1 MDRGVRMTTAVTLS
15 TQQLE
20 RIARMEK
27 RVAPL
32 RMWLESH
39 KLHEALGGDVDDLR
53 KFAEI
58 HVWCVW
64 VMMSMLKAFQV
75 ELATKETLPWI
86 PSSDGRKKE
95 KLARMV
101 NEMALRYQY
110 WVVDEKTGKTTT
122 NFEMYLQ
129 AMAQLGCDSA
139 EITSFLSFLHK
150 SARCGLP
157 CAASMEAAL
166 RFCAMP
172 RGVAGVLRYC
182 FALIQSRQLHR
193 LAASFAFVRNKSSVV
208 SALLATLDKA
218 RAEEGQDFD
227 LYRRWLER
235 FAGLLD
241 HNFAPLAFQILVELC
256 GDDEAKWREVEQTAA
271 ESLQVQRIFFDDV
284 YNELIFKKPI
294 LEYEST
300 VNNREKDAS
309 KWQKMMPKFSNTGGA
324 AAALDPSS
332 RGEERPGG
340 RERAATRGAEE
351 RGQRGAD
358 G

>member
-122 NFEMYLQ
+122 NFEMYLCHWLVSSTLASQ
-129 AMAQLGCDSA
+129 WPQYRVN
-139 EITSFLSFLHK
+139 
-150 SARCGLP
+150 SAR
-157 CAASMEAAL
+157 
-166 RFCAMP
+166 
-172 RGVAGVLRYC
+172 
-182 FALIQSRQLHR
+182 
-193 LAASFAFVRNKSSVV
+193 
-208 SALLATLDKA
+208 
-218 RAEEGQDFD
+218 FD
-227 LYRRWLER
+227 LVKR
-235 FAGLLD
+235 
-241 HNFAPLAFQILVELC
+241 
-256 GDDEAKWREVEQTAA
+256 
-271 ESLQVQRIFFDDV
+271 
-284 YNELIFKKPI
+284 
-294 LEYEST
+294 
-300 VNNREKDAS
+300 AS
-309 KWQKMMPKFSNTGGA
+309 S
-324 AAALDPSS
+324 
-332 RGEERPGG
+332 PGSM
-340 RERAATRGAEE
+340 
-351 RGQRGAD
+351 
-358 G
+358 